1 VSSSTGISLRR
12 WVQLTVILLCAV
24 LCVVSLS
31 SVQTTN
37 QLRDQAALVAHSYDV
52 QLSLSRVESLV
63 REYESRYRGY
73 MLTGRQD
80 FLGDVEGVDKSIREA
95 LQRIKSLTSDNPN
108 QVQRMAT
115 ISDLV
120 EQKQAFGAEVLGL
133 MYARKS
139 AEARER
145 ATQGQGE
152 TIMRQLEGRIAEAVD
167 EENRLLKAREEEVQA
182 ARSNLRSMLY
192 GGMAAGVLL
201 GLGLIHFL
209 SRRLGPLVAGV
220 RLAESIGSGD
230 LTGQTLPVLAN
241 DEIGQLSV
249 ALNGMQGNLRR
260 MAGDTRAAGADLA
273 AAVQQISAAVQEQAA
288 SSQQQLAAVQE
299 TSTTMEEISRS
310 AGQIAERSREV
321 SAIADSSMRASTAGL
336 QSVADTV
343 RAANAIRDQAD
354 ALSRTIL
361 SLSEKTQSVE
371 DIVASVDDLADRS
384 TLLAL
389 NAAIQA
395 AAAGAEGRTF
405 AIVAGEMKLLADQ
418 SKAAYVQVRS
428 LLGELQRGIQQSV
441 LYTEETVKRVEAG
454 TSATQESERTLRR
467 LVESVEES
475 GRAFQQIG
483 AATNQQQLAF
493 DQVTQALLSIRQ
505 AAGQSEQGARQLR
518 EAATN
523 LSRLG
528 ERLNDTVA
536 MYRLG

>member
-1 VSSSTGISLRR
+1 MSASTGIPLRR
-12 WVQLTVILLCAV
+12 WVQITVILLCAV
-24 LCVVSLS
+24 LCAVVLS

-37 QLRDQAALVAHSYDV
+37 QLATQAAMVAHTYEV
-52 QLSLSRVESLV
+52 QLNLFKIESLV
-63 REYESRYRGY
+63 REYESRYRGFL
-73 MLTGRQD
+73 LTGRED
-80 FLGDVEGVDKSIREA
+80 FLGDAEAIDKRIRET
-95 LQRIKSLTSDNPN
+95 LQRVRTLTSDNPN
-108 QVQRMAT
+108 QVQRLAA

-120 EQKQAFGAEVLGL
+120 DQKQAFGVEVLGL
-133 MYARKS
+133 MYSKKAS
-139 AEARER
+139 EARDR
-145 ATQGQGE
+145 AATGQGE
-152 TIMRQLEGRIAEAVD
+152 TVMRQLEARIQEAVD
-167 EENRLLKAREEEVQA
+167 EEHRLLQIREAEVAVAQ
-182 ARSNLRSMLY
+182 RNLRNLLY

-201 GLGLIHFL
+201 GLGLVNFL

-220 RLAESIGSGD
+220 RLAEAIGSGD
-230 LTGQTLPVLAN
+230 LTAQPLPVLAT
-241 DEIGQLSV
+241 DEIGQLSA

-260 MAGDTRAAGADLA
+260 MAGDSRSASADLA

-310 AGQIAERSREV
+310 AGQIADRSREV
-321 SAIADSSMRASTAGL
+321 SAIADASMRASTAGL

-354 ALSRTIL
+354 ALSKTIL
-361 SLSEKTQSVE
+361 SLSEKTQTVE

-467 LVESVEES
+467 MVESVEES
-475 GRAFQQIG
+475 SRAFQQIG

-523 LSRLG
+523 LGRLG

>member
-1 VSSSTGISLRR
+1 MSSSSGISLRR
-12 WVQLTVILLCAV
+12 WVQLTIFLLCAV
-24 LCVVSLS
+24 LCLVALS
-31 SVQTTN
+31 SLQTTN
-37 QLRDQAALVAHSYDV
+37 QLGMQV
-52 QLSLSRVESLV
+52 SLV
-63 REYESRYRGY
+63 VHTYEVQVKLFKIDSLLREYESRYRGY
-73 MLTGRQD
+73 LLTSRED
-80 FLGDVEGVDKSIREA
+80 FLGNIDGVEKDIRDT
-95 LQRIKSLTSDNPN
+95 LQELKNLTSDNSN
-108 QVQRMAT
+108 QVQRMAA
-115 ISDLV
+115 ISELV
-120 EQKQAFGAEVLGL
+120 DQKLAFGNELLSL
-133 MYARKS
+133 MHGGKA

-145 ATQGQGE
+145 AVTGTGE
-152 TIMRQLEGRIAEAVD
+152 NMMKLLEARIAEAID
-167 EENRLLKAREEEVQA
+167 EEVRLLQARDRETAVS
-182 ARSNLRSMLY
+182 RHNLQ
-192 GGMAAGVLL
+192 VLL
-201 GLGLIHFL
+201 YCGMGLGLLLGFALVTFL
-209 SRRLGPLVAGV
+209 GRRLAPLVAGV
-220 RLAESIGSGD
+220 RMAEAIGSGD
-230 LTGQTLPVLAN
+230 LTGQSLPVMAN
-241 DEIGQLSV
+241 DEIGQLTG
-249 ALNGMQGNLRR
+249 ALNAMVVNLRG
-260 MAGDTRAAGADLA
+260 MAGASRNASAELA
-273 AAVQQISAAVQEQAA
+273 ASVQQIAAAVQEQAV

-321 SAIADSSMRASTAGL
+321 SSIADSSMRASTAGL

-343 RAANAIRDQAD
+343 KAANAIRDQAES
-354 ALSRTIL
+354 LSRTIL
-361 SLSEKTQSVE
+361 SLSEKTQTVE

-428 LLGELQRGIQQSV
+428 LLSELQRGIQQSV

-493 DQVTQALLSIRQ
+493 DQVTQALLAIRQ

-518 EAATN
+518 DAADN
-523 LSRLG
+523 LGKLG
-528 ERLNDTVA
+528 ERLTGTVA